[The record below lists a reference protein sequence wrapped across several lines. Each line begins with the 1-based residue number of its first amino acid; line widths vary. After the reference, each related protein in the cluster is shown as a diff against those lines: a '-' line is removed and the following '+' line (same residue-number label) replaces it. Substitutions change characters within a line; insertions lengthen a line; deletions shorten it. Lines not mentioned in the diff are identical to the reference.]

1 MEAKKIILN
10 GGVIKFPYKTKRKEW
25 LGEAYMHLFILED
38 KIKIIVSIPDNNF
51 IRGGIK
57 RYSIDNL
64 DEAINDF
71 FNFICKKEN
80 LAYKMTEAQIELL
93 QEGIIGDL
101 EDEKFYK
108 QVMQKRKELI
118 NMIP

>member
-25 LGEAYMHLFILED
+25 LGEAYMHLFVFLET
-38 KIKIIVSIPDNNF
+38 IKIIVSIPDKNF
-51 IRGGIK
+51 IPGGIK
-57 RYSIDNL
+57 TYSIDNI

-80 LAYKMTEAQIELL
+80 LAYKMTEAQIELF

-101 EDEKFYK
+101 DDEKFYK

-118 NMIP
+118 NMIS